1 MRWWRLGVLVA
12 LGWGCTVPGIQDTEA
27 ALPPIPAGK
36 GQVVLSWAAESGK
49 TLLGSAWASAAADAY
64 ELVLTGASG
73 TRGYSITA
81 GSGQAVSV
89 DPGTYRAVVLAG
101 IKRSSGSSTALLVGS
116 AVAEGVTVVEGA
128 RSKVNLVLKSV
139 DLGWTATAAVW
150 SQPVTI
156 QATGATRNPRVGM
169 SLAGTTTALRPR
181 FKCADLWSSYKD
193 TTVSGTPDA
202 WAAEASATVP
212 ASGTGFTVELAGA
225 GLVLQADDGTWSPL
239 AGTTVL
245 TWCWP
250 SRPDLADTHPLVPYT
265 AFSVAAGPPPTG
277 VEVSLAWE

>member
-1 MRWWRLGVLVA
+1 MRWWWLGVLAA
-12 LGWGCTVPGIQDTEA
+12 LGGGCTVPGVQDAAA

-36 GQVVLSWAAESGK
+36 GQVVLSWAAESGR

-73 TRGYSITA
+73 TRGYSVTA

-101 IKRSSGSSTALLVGS
+101 VKRSSGSSTAYMVGS
-116 AVAEGVTVVEGA
+116 ASAEGITVVEGA
-128 RSKVNLVLKSV
+128 RSTVNLVLKSI
-139 DLGWTATAAVW
+139 DMGWSATAALW

-156 QATGATRNPRVGM
+156 QASGASRNPRVGM
-169 SLAGTTTALRPR
+169 SLAGATTALRPR
-181 FKCADLWSSYKD
+181 FKCTDLWSSYKE
-193 TTVSGTPDA
+193 TNVSGTPDA
-202 WAAEASATVP
+202 WTAEASGTVP
-212 ASGTGFTVELAGA
+212 ASGTGFTVELAAA
-225 GLVLQADDGTWSPL
+225 GLVLQADDGTWTPT

-265 AFSVAAGPPPTG
+265 ALSVPAGPPPTG
-277 VEVSLAWE
+277 VEVSLVWE